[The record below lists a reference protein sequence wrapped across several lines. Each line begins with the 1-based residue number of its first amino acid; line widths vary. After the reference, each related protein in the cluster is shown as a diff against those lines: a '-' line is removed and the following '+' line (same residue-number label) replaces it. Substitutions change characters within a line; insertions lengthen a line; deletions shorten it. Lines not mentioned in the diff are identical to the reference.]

1 MLSQG
6 IQQVPCHPESP
17 SNHAPNTTFEL
28 LTHRKGAKEIQIGA
42 EKGKRKNPPDRS
54 GGFLIELNESGL
66 DAFEDHGDALT
77 TTDTHGDEAVLAADT
92 VHFVDRLGG
101 DKGTGTANRVAEGD
115 STAIRVGLGRIQAE

>member
-17 SNHAPNTTFEL
+17 SNHAPNTTLEL

-66 DAFEDHGDALT
+66 DAFEDHGNALAA
-77 TTDTHGDEAVLAADT
+77 TDTHGDEAVLAADT

-101 DKGTGTANRVAEGD
+101 DEGAGATDRVSESDGTAVRVCIG
-115 STAIRVGLGRIQAE
+115 